1 MIFRETKTH
10 ITLSRYG
17 GVANGKNLEVRVCAL
32 PVDTTPYAI
41 PADIIEELTPREL
54 KELQTRLVKNQT
66 QIMTAKASSLV
77 DGLHEITSALESDLL
92 DYQSVV
98 DLHRAATLLVKR
110 SRRFVIKPTANI
122 GAAEST

>member
-10 ITLSRYG
+10 LTLSRYG
-17 GVANGKNLEVRVCAL
+17 GVVQGKNLEVRVCTL
-32 PVDTTPYAI
+32 PVDTNPYAI
-41 PADIIEELTPREL
+41 PSDIIEVLTPREL
-54 KELQTRLVKNQT
+54 KELQTRLVGNQT

-92 DYQSVV
+92 NHQSVV

-110 SRRFVIKPTANI
+110 SRRFVVKPSSNT
-122 GAAEST
+122 GAVEST